1 MLGVNASIIPKKTA
15 CIVVISVP
23 TRLILRISCPHAQ
36 RASWAFLM
44 SIETRRLRITT
55 VPPRQSPS
63 NTCLGPLFLSDRC
76 GSSTTVNP
84 LLLAPES
91 LAQPGRESGMRLDP
105 VGADPEGVAFE
116 YEVPE

>member
-1 MLGVNASIIPKKTA
+1 VGILDVNRNTQTSGLLPSPNKAVQTPA
-15 CIVVISVP
+15 
-23 TRLILRISCPHAQ
+23 
-36 RASWAFLM
+36 WA
-44 SIETRRLRITT
+44 
-55 VPPRQSPS
+55 
-63 NTCLGPLFLSDRC
+63 PLFLSDRC